1 GGRPGGCVDLA
12 RPVGIGGVVRRPPLL
27 PGDPGAA
34 RGAPFRHGD
43 LLSRGAWHI
52 AGGAGAVAGRPAH
65 HSAASTAE
73 RIAADLRV
81 LHDLRPAHHAG
92 LAARPLHLRRVGGG
106 PRPLAHLL
114 HADAAGALCGADRPI
129 PLPPPS
135 PQNSSPPAVPLDPP
149 RPNSIP

>member
-81 LHDLRPAHHAG
+81 LHDLRSAQHAG

-106 PRPLAHLL
+106 PRPPAPPFP
-114 HADAAGALCGADRPI
+114 ADAGGALFCAR
-129 PLPPPS
+129 
-135 PQNSSPPAVPLDPP
+135 PAVPPPPPP
-149 RPNSIP
+149 RPK